1 MVIPKWLE
9 KYISQHDLEL
19 LEKKIARIEEAS
31 DVEIV
36 PVIVRASSPYPQA
49 RITLALVMIAVLME
63 LWHLFGLHWH
73 WDGFTY
79 ALLFTVTSLA
89 LVFFVAPML
98 ARWGWLQMVLTH
110 KNEEQ
115 EQCWKRSEIEFYSG
129 RVSRTKRDNGI
140 LLYVSLL
147 EHRVIVKGDSSIY
160 KKLDAKVWDEAVQ
173 KIIAGIRKKQ
183 MAQGFENAL
192 DDMGSLLKEHFP
204 VPSGKH
210 NEVPNTFIIKE

>member
-1 MVIPKWLE
+1 MVIPKWLN
-9 KYISQHDLEL
+9 KYITQDEL
-19 LEKKIARIEEAS
+19 AGLEKKIAQIEDVS

-36 PVIVRASSPYPQA
+36 PVIVRASSTYPQA
-49 RITLALVMIAVLME
+49 RITLALVMIALLME
-63 LWHLFGLHWH
+63 LWHLLGLHWH
-73 WDGFTY
+73 WDGFTS
-79 ALLFTVTSLA
+79 ALLFTVVSLG
-89 LVFFVAPML
+89 LVFFAAPIL
-98 ARWGWLQMVLTH
+98 ARSGWLQMVLTH

-147 EHRVIVKGDSSIY
+147 EHRVIVKGDSAIY

-173 KIIAGIRKKQ
+173 KIIGGIRQKQ

-192 DDMGSLLKEHFP
+192 DMMGTLLKEHFP
-204 VPSGKH
+204 VPSDKH
-210 NEVPNTFIIKE
+210 NEIPNTFIIKE